1 MISMNKTTI
10 GTDEQSRVDWFT
22 VVKVPIANINVA
34 EQIFR
39 FLPMKRFTS
48 QSNLYSD
55 VKRFLLDIQR
65 YRKNIE
71 TKFYEEARLYNY
83 LTGEELPI
91 TATLIIEE
99 FGWLGWYMKSK
110 KYPVTFRIILHDK
123 MWNKDKQVLLH
134 GHFEVYSLKVVV
146 RSFSDTSNSGRRE
159 EIIINNK
166 KFFRYSGLFSNIY
179 DPFIPEGPI

>member
-1 MISMNKTTI
+1 MISMNKATI

-22 VVKVPIANINVA
+22 VVKVPIAKIKVA

-91 TATLIIEE
+91 TTTLIIEE
-99 FGWLGWYMKSK
+99 FGWLGWHMKSK
-110 KYPVTFRIILHDK
+110 KYPVTFRITLHDK

-134 GHFEVYSLKVVV
+134 GYFEVYSLKVVV

-166 KFFRYSGLFSNIY
+166 KFLRYRGLFSNIY
-179 DPFIPEGPI
+179 DPFIPESHI